1 MDVQSKIIKARQE
14 DKNIDISEF
23 IDISEDMTLSN
34 AIWYFNTFHNK
45 RYEIEKVFLRKF
57 KTFQEWYGIYKQ
69 IDKRGDFYEYC
80 LNRIEKN
87 IRSVEEALEVYDVD
101 FSDELL
107 RKMVLDKIMQIVQ
120 DNFEDWLY
128 VYDESVFDEKLNKT
142 ALRKILTLAKSAE
155 DYKKIYD
162 RSEIGSEI
170 QFKAIEKLYGIIKI
184 NEEEISQT
192 KHIKM
197 TQKEYMELYENEQI
211 GSEKKDNILINKYFS
226 ADREAAG
233 NADD

>member
-1 MDVQSKIIKARQE
+1 MDVQSKIIRARQE
-14 DKNIDISEF
+14 DKNIDMSEF
-23 IDISEDMTLSN
+23 IDISEDMTISD
-34 AIWYFNTFHNK
+34 AVWYFNTFHSK
-45 RYEIEKVFLRKF
+45 RYEIEKVFLKKF
-57 KTFQEWYGIYKQ
+57 KTFQDWYEIYKQ
-69 IDKRGDFYEYC
+69 IEKRGDFYEHC
-80 LNRIEKN
+80 LKKIEEN
-87 IRSVEEALEVYDVD
+87 IHSIDEALEVYNVD

-107 RKMVLDKIMQIVQ
+107 RKIVFDKITHIVKE
-120 DNFEDWLY
+120 NFDDWLY

-170 QFKAIEKLYGIIKI
+170 QLKAIEKLYGMIKI

-233 NADD
+233 SADD